1 VGVGAY
7 HGANGRR
14 GNGPHGGAHVRGAML
29 AVGGYPPILFIV
41 RPITSILIIVIVEAI
56 VRRSRREDLS

>member
-1 VGVGAY
+1 
-7 HGANGRR
+7 
-14 GNGPHGGAHVRGAML
+14 ML